1 MSERAINPLKRETS
15 VLVENVENEI
25 LIYDLE
31 NAQANCLNQ
40 TAALVWEYA
49 DGKSSASQ
57 IAKRVSAKLG
67 VPVSEQVVWY
77 ALDQLQHKN
86 LLQEPVQMPANVATM
101 SRRDF
106 MKRAA
111 MVGAVV
117 AIPTVIAIAAPK
129 AAEAGSCLAGG
140 QMCTP
145 GACCAATG
153 AACVPGTIC
162 P

>member
-1 MSERAINPLKRETS
+1 MSERAIFPLKRES
-15 VLVENVENEI
+15 QVLVENVENEI

-67 VPVSEQVVWY
+67 APVSEQVVWY
-77 ALDQLQHKN
+77 ALDQLNRKN
-86 LLQEPVQMPANVATM
+86 LLQESVQLPTKYATM

-117 AIPTVIAIAAPK
+117 AIPAVVAIAAPK
-129 AAEAGSCLAGG
+129 VAEAGSPCPPIPCLTPSECCPG
-140 QMCTP
+140 QP
-145 GACCAATG
+145 
-153 AACVPGTIC
+153 CVMNVCQPF
-162 P
+162 